1 MNETSWLTTIVTV
14 IVLAVIALAA
24 PANVAAQNFDG
35 PVPPEIQGELIYIP
49 FPVEITVDGDLS
61 DWEGLPS
68 SYVDYGQTLSSDPAE
83 NGSFT
88 FSVAADAQNFYI
100 TMQMPDKNIIAGKH
114 GTNFWNEDSMEF
126 YINASDDLNATAYW
140 PKIFQ
145 ININA
150 ADIGNTDPDALT
162 ITGMKSSDANVRGF
176 VFETEDGWGFEA
188 AVSLEGLL
196 EPAHGVEIGFQAQI
210 NGASALDRNVK
221 LIWSKADTA
230 DQSWQYPYLF
240 GRAIFFELGR
250 EDIPQPSAV
259 EVQPTAAPTPTAV
272 PIPAQVSVNQT
283 GYFPEGEK
291 NASVANDSTD
301 ALDWSLRDSSGE
313 VVLSGKTTVLGED
326 ATSGDFLHQIDFS
339 EYNTPGSGYQLLA
352 GGLESVSFA
361 IAKDI
366 YSQLKLD
373 ALAYFYHNRS
383 GTPIVVQY
391 VGANWARPAGHI
403 TDDNVTCYKG
413 DDPDGNSWP
422 GCDYSLDVAG
432 GWYDAGDFG
441 KYVVNGGIS
450 AWTLMNLYERF
461 PEVYGDGT
469 LRIPEQSNGV
479 PDLLDEARWEMEFLL
494 SMQVPQGQPKAGM
507 VHHKI
512 HDRTWE
518 PMPMVPPMEVD
529 NDNEHEIAGQ
539 GRYLYPPSTAAT
551 LNLAATAAQC
561 ARIWDEIDP
570 DFAATCLTAAQTAW
584 EAALANPN
592 IYAGNTPGDG
602 GGNYE
607 DGNVADEFYW
617 AAAELYVTTGD
628 ETYLNYLLESDRFGE
643 VGQFDWGNTSSLG
656 TITLVS
662 TENDLPQEQAAKL
675 KANVLD
681 FADEM
686 LTIQEN
692 DGYSVLIDGEYPWG
706 SNGLI
711 LNNTILMALA
721 HDLSGEGKYLDS
733 VRLSM
738 DYILGHNPLYKSYV
752 SGYGTYPMQHP
763 HHRFWANDPANG
775 YPPPPPGALA
785 GGANATAND
794 PAALNANLSAYAPS
808 KRYVDEIGSYSTNE
822 VTINWNAPLAW
833 VATYLDQKSG
843 VDAAKIETFQPEA
856 AETESAS
863 PQQTAF
869 PYWIL
874 IAAAAIVAL
883 VVAVWAIWLRRKA
896 A

>member
-1 MNETSWLTTIVTV
+1 MNITAWITSI
-14 IVLAVIALAA
+14 IAVIILVFIALVA
-24 PANVAAQNFDG
+24 PVNVAAQDFDG
-35 PVPPEIQGELIYIP
+35 PVPPEVPGELIYIP

-61 DWEGLPS
+61 DWEGIPTY
-68 SYVDYGQTLSSDPAE
+68 YVDYGSTLSSDPAE

-88 FSVAADAQNFYI
+88 FAVAADAENFYI
-100 TMQMPDKNIIAGKH
+100 TMRMPDKNIIAGQH

-126 YINASDDLNATAYW
+126 YLNTSDDLNATAYW
-140 PKIFQ
+140 PGIFQ

-162 ITGMKSSDANVRGF
+162 LTGMKSSDANVRGF
-176 VFETEDGWGFEA
+176 VFETDDGWGLEA
-188 AVSLEGLL
+188 AVALEGLL

-221 LIWSKADTA
+221 LIWSNADTM

-259 EVQPTAAPTPTAV
+259 EAQPTAAPTPTPI
-272 PIPAQVSVNQT
+272 PIPAQVSVNQV
-283 GYFPEGEK
+283 GYFPKGEK
-291 NASVANDSTD
+291 IVSSAQNSSDP
-301 ALDWSLRDSSGE
+301 LDWKLLDSSGE

-326 ATSGDFLHQIDFS
+326 AASGDFLHEIDFS
-339 EYNTPGSGYQLLA
+339 AYETPGSGYQIIA
-352 GGLESVSFA
+352 GGLESATFA
-361 IAKDI
+361 ISEDI
-366 YSQLKLD
+366 YSQLKYD

-383 GTPIVVQY
+383 GTPISVQY
-391 VGANWARPAGHI
+391 VGANWTRPAGHI
-403 TDDNVTCYKG
+403 TDDDVTCYKG

-450 AWTLMNLYERF
+450 TWILLNLYERF
-461 PEVYGDGT
+461 PQVYTDGT
-469 LRIPEQSNGV
+469 LQIPEQGNGV

-512 HDRTWE
+512 HDLTWE
-518 PMPMVPPMEVD
+518 PMPKVPPMKVD
-529 NDNEHEIAGQ
+529 NDNEHEMGGA

-551 LNLAATAAQC
+551 LNLAATGAQC
-561 ARIWDEIDP
+561 ARIWEDIDAE
-570 DFAATCLTAAQTAW
+570 FAATCLSAAETAW
-584 EAALANPN
+584 EAALANPI

-602 GGNYE
+602 
-607 DGNVADEFYW
+607 ADEFYW
-617 AAAELYVTTGD
+617 AAAELFVTTGN
-628 ETYLNYLLESDRFGE
+628 ETYLDYLLESDRFGE
-643 VGQFDWGNTSSLG
+643 VDQFDWGSTASLG

-662 TENDLPQEQAAKL
+662 TDNDLPEKQAKQL
-675 KANVLD
+675 KENVLA

-686 LTIQEN
+686 LAIQKR

-711 LNNTILMALA
+711 LDNTILMALA
-721 HDLSGEGKYLDS
+721 YDLSGDVRYLDS

-738 DYILGHNPLYKSYV
+738 DYILGHNPLNKSYV

-775 YPPPPPGALA
+775 YPPPPPGAVA
-785 GGANATAND
+785 GGANATADD
-794 PAALNANLSAYAPS
+794 PAAANANLSAYAPS

-822 VTINWNAPLAW
+822 VTINWNAPLVW
-833 VATYLDQKSG
+833 VATYLD
-843 VDAAKIETFQPEA
+843 
-856 AETESAS
+856 AESEAS
-863 PQQTAF
+863 PSETSGATPSDQAATF
-869 PYWIL
+869 PYWVLL
-874 IAAAAIVAL
+874 IVAAIVIL
-883 VVAVWAIWLRRKA
+883 GVVVWATLFRRKTG
-896 A
+896 